1 VKSRGFTLIEVV
13 VALFIVALA
22 VGALLGAVTSSASNT
37 TYLRD
42 KTFAEWVALNKLTET
57 RVAGQ
62 TPSRG
67 ATTGEVDY
75 AGNRYQWQ
83 QTVSPL
89 PFNGMFKIEVRARML
104 SQAAAAAPPAATA
117 SADAAEGDGVAWT
130 ATAVG
135 VVSTSVAI
143 ARTPV
148 VDWGEP
154 QAGAPGSPN
163 NSPGTPSTNPATPP
177 SPGTPSPNPG
187 MPVPQPSIPGSNT
200 SSVETVP

>member
-1 VKSRGFTLIEVV
+1 VKHRGFTLIEVV

-104 SQAAAAAPPAATA
+104 SQAAPPAA
-117 SADAAEGDGVAWT
+117 AAGEQGDDVAWT

-148 VDWGEP
+148 IDWGEP

-163 NSPGTPSTNPATPP
+163 NPPGTPSPNPSP
-177 SPGTPSPNPG
+177 SPGSPSPNPG
-187 MPVPQPSIPGSNT
+187 MPVPRPPIPGSNT
-200 SSVETVP
+200 SSVGSSP

>member
-1 VKSRGFTLIEVV
+1 VRRRGFTLIEVV

-22 VGALLGAVTSSASNT
+22 IGALLGAVTSSASNT
-37 TYLRD
+37 TFLRD

-75 AGNRYQWQ
+75 AGNRYQWR

-104 SQAAAAAPPAATA
+104 TQAATVAPA
-117 SADAAEGDGVAWT
+117 SAPASTGAAEGDDVAWT

-148 VDWGEP
+148 IDWGEP
-154 QAGAPGSPN
+154 QAGAPGSPGSPN
-163 NSPGTPSTNPATPP
+163 NAPGS
-177 SPGTPSPNPG
+177 PSPNPG
-187 MPVPQPSIPGSNT
+187 MPVPQPVIPGSNT
-200 SSVETVP
+200 SSIGTAP